1 MRYAVKL
8 IPDDNDTIRVEAPDL
23 PGVNTFG
30 DDVGDALRHAVD
42 AIESMMMLH
51 IDDREP
57 IPPPRSKGLHYVE
70 IPALTVAK
78 VSLYDAMLAQKL
90 RKADL
95 VRLLGWKPTQVDRL
109 LDLRHASRLD
119 QLEQA
124 FRVLGKRLEIG
135 VKDAA

>member
-23 PGVNTFG
+23 PGVNAFG

-51 IDDREP
+51 IDDRKP

-78 VSLYDAMLAQKL
+78 VSLYDAMLAQNL

-124 FRVLGKRLEIG
+124 FRVLGKRLEIA
-135 VKDAA
+135 VKNAA